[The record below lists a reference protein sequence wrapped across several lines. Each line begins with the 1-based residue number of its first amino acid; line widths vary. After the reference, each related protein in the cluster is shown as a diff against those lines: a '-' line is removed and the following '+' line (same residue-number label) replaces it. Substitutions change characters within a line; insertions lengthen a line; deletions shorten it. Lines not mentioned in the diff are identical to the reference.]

1 MSGRLARRIIAACL
15 AVPAV
20 VATADAARRPE
31 AERITGAGV
40 NAARRPVA
48 LPTTGAGANAVRR
61 PVALPTTG
69 AGANAARRPVAL
81 QATTMTDWRAAGLD
95 GTGCYWSPRQGGPI
109 HFVAAGAKAMTR
121 IDGRVV
127 ILKPRRGARDLFPFT
142 YDAWQSGDL
151 TIRVVDSARIKAMG
165 YETVTTDALM
175 IVSRAGT
182 TSRLRGSLICGS

>member
-1 MSGRLARRIIAACL
+1 M
-15 AVPAV
+15 
-20 VATADAARRPE
+20 
-31 AERITGAGV
+31 
-40 NAARRPVA
+40 
-48 LPTTGAGANAVRR
+48 
-61 PVALPTTG
+61 
-69 AGANAARRPVAL
+69 AL

-95 GTGCYWSPRQGGPI
+95 GTGCYWSPSQGGPI

-142 YDAWQSGDL
+142 YDAWQSADL

-165 YETVTTDALM
+165 YETVTTDALL

-182 TSRLRGSLICGS
+182 TSRLHGSLICGS

>member
-1 MSGRLARRIIAACL
+1 MSGRLALRIIAACL

-20 VATADAARRPE
+20 VATADAAP
-31 AERITGAGV
+31 
-40 NAARRPVA
+40 
-48 LPTTGAGANAVRR
+48 
-61 PVALPTTG
+61 
-69 AGANAARRPVAL
+69 RPVAL
-81 QATTMTDWRAAGLD
+81 QATTIADWRAVGLD

-151 TIRVVDSARIKAMG
+151 TIRVVDSARIRAMG
-165 YETVTTDALM
+165 YETVTTNALL

>member
-1 MSGRLARRIIAACL
+1 MSGRLARRIIGTCL

-20 VATADAARRPE
+20 VAAADAARRPM
-31 AERITGAGV
+31 
-40 NAARRPVA
+40 
-48 LPTTGAGANAVRR
+48 
-61 PVALPTTG
+61 
-69 AGANAARRPVAL
+69 AL
-81 QATTMTDWRAAGLD
+81 QATTMADWRAAGLD
-95 GTGCYWSPRQGGPI
+95 GTGCYWSPRQGGPV

-142 YDAWQSGDL
+142 HDAWQSGDL
-151 TIRVVDSARIKAMG
+151 TIRVVDSARIRAMG
-165 YETVTTDALM
+165 YETVTTDALL

>member
-1 MSGRLARRIIAACL
+1 MSGRLARRVIAACL

-20 VATADAARRPE
+20 VATADAARRPV
-31 AERITGAGV
+31 AERITS
-40 NAARRPVA
+40 
-48 LPTTGAGANAVRR
+48 T
-61 PVALPTTG
+61 
-69 AGANAARRPVAL
+69 GANAARRPVAL

-109 HFVAAGAKAMTR
+109 HFVAAGGKAITR
-121 IDGRVV
+121 VAGRVV
-127 ILKPRRGARDLFPFT
+127 ILKPQRSARDLFPFT
-142 YDAWQSGDL
+142 YDSWQSGDL

-165 YETVTTDALM
+165 YETVTTGALL